1 MIELFPEM
9 PEAIANT
16 QEIVD
21 KIEEIKLDRDVILP
35 KFEIPAQFETEDD
48 YLRHLTLE
56 GAKPRY
62 PELTQE
68 IEDRIE
74 LELGIIKD
82 MGFPGYFL
90 IVQDFIAAA
99 REMGVYVGPGRGS
112 AAGSVV
118 AYCTGITNIDPL
130 KYDLLLSD
138 S

>member
-35 KFEIPAQFETEDD
+35 KFEIPARFETEDD

-62 PELTQE
+62 Q
-68 IEDRIE
+68 
-74 LELGIIKD
+74 G
-82 MGFPGYFL
+82 
-90 IVQDFIAAA
+90 
-99 REMGVYVGPGRGS
+99 
-112 AAGSVV
+112 
-118 AYCTGITNIDPL
+118 
-130 KYDLLLSD
+130 
-138 S
+138 